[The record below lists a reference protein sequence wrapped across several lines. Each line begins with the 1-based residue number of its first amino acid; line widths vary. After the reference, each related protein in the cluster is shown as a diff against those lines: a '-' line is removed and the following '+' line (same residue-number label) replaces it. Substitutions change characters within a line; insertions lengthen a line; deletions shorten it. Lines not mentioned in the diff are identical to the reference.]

1 MSETMPAGERPHST
15 VSAWGGGESPFA
27 VPWTKLM
34 MWLFLLSDAFTFA
47 ALLTGYVAMRITAGV
62 WPGAG
67 FTQGHFFHIPTV
79 VGPMTFILICSSAT
93 MAVAVGAAR
102 RGDYRTTVRFL
113 GLTVLG
119 GLAFLSMQAYE
130 WTGFIR
136 EGARLTGFVGAL
148 AGRIQPMFPA
158 TFFVITGFH
167 GGHVTSGVIYLLVK
181 TIQAA
186 RGRVSPESVEIA
198 GLYWHFVDLVWVFI
212 FTLLYLI

>member
-1 MSETMPAGERPHST
+1 MSEGTQASERYRDTAS
-15 VSAWGGGESPFA
+15 VWGGGESPFA
-27 VPWTKLM
+27 VSWPKLM

-47 ALLTGYVAMRITAGV
+47 ALLTGYGAMRITAGV
-62 WPGAG
+62 WPAPGVTAA
-67 FTQGHFFHIPTV
+67 TFFHVTTV

-93 MAVAVGAAR
+93 MAVAVAAAR
-102 RGDYRTTVRFL
+102 RGDARTTVRYL
-113 GLTVLG
+113 ALTVLF
-119 GLAFLSMQAYE
+119 GLAFLGMQAYE

-136 EGARLTGFVGAL
+136 EGARLTGFVGERAETIAPL
-148 AGRIQPMFPA
+148 FPA

-186 RGRVSPESVEIA
+186 RGRSGAESVEIA